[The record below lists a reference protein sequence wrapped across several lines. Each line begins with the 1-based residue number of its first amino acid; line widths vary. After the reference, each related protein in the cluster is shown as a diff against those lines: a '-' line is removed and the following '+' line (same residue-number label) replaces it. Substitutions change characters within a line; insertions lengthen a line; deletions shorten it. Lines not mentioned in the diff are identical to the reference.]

1 MQPQELERFGW
12 SYFDTWIAHF
22 AKKASVLELKPEG
35 GGYRMRDRFVRFYNL
50 PELMAV
56 FREVADIKT
65 ADMLD
70 IPGLPAVRTGKAE
83 IVSVEATPA
92 QQAIMADFIL
102 RAEAIR
108 TGRVKPEEDN
118 MLKLT
123 GEARLMAID
132 PRLIRPDADGTG
144 SKLSVCIEDVYQVWK
159 DTAASASTQLVF
171 CDVGTPKAGK
181 FNVYDEIRNVLL
193 AKGVP
198 ESEICAFGGFRH
210 QCCDP
215 DFGKCRCCLSMKHT
229 RQDLKIMQGWSLE
242 RKIRV
247 TQTRIMEW
255 YMRYDGQVFISFS
268 GGKDSTVLLDLA
280 RRVYPDIPAVYVDTG
295 LEYPE
300 LRDFV
305 KTKDNV
311 IWLRP
316 RYPFTQILE
325 KYGYPIISK
334 EVSDVINGARKGQPY
349 RLARLNG
356 ELLDKNGKKSIYNC
370 ENYKYLLDAP
380 FKISARCCYHM
391 KKAPLNKFERQSGRH
406 PITGVLACESKLRE
420 QSWIKFGC
428 NGFERQRPLSQPLA
442 FWLEEDILRYLKMTG
457 IPYAPI
463 YGDIVESRKKNGT
476 PILKTTGVSRS
487 GCMYCMY
494 GVHLEHEPN
503 RFQLMQVTHPQ
514 QYDYCIN
521 KLGCG
526 AVLDYIGVPYRNQ
539 QLEVD
544 HC

>member
-1 MQPQELERFGW
+1 
-12 SYFDTWIAHF
+12 
-22 AKKASVLELKPEG
+22 
-35 GGYRMRDRFVRFYNL
+35 
-50 PELMAV
+50 
-56 FREVADIKT
+56 
-65 ADMLD
+65 
-70 IPGLPAVRTGKAE
+70 
-83 IVSVEATPA
+83 
-92 QQAIMADFIL
+92 
-102 RAEAIR
+102 
-108 TGRVKPEEDN
+108 
-118 MLKLT
+118 
-123 GEARLMAID
+123 
-132 PRLIRPDADGTG
+132 
-144 SKLSVCIEDVYQVWK
+144 
-159 DTAASASTQLVF
+159 
-171 CDVGTPKAGK
+171 
-181 FNVYDEIRNVLL
+181 
-193 AKGVP
+193 
-198 ESEICAFGGFRH
+198 
-210 QCCDP
+210 
-215 DFGKCRCCLSMKHT
+215 MKHT

-334 EVSDVINGARKGQPY
+334 EISDVINGARKGQPY
-349 RLARLNG
+349 RLARING

-391 KKAPLNKFERQSGRH
+391 KKAPLNKFERQTGRH

-457 IPYAPI
+457 IPYKDDFGRSIYLCFLGLYCRMCNRTAVEQAPVRFP
-463 YGDIVESRKKNGT
+463 YYRTLSLCDMEFARNLFDCHYSVCY
-476 PILKTTGVSRS
+476 S
-487 GCMYCMY
+487 GGGCRCVCSGKENQEYFC
-494 GVHLEHEPN
+494 N
-503 RFQLMQVTHPQ
+503 RNYQ
-514 QYDYCIN
+514 
-521 KLGCG
+521 
-526 AVLDYIGVPYRNQ
+526 
-539 QLEVD
+539 
-544 HC
+544 